1 MQRPFIPPPFRMNP
15 AQHLLVLLIR
25 FYRLALSP
33 LKNALFGPGGSCR
46 FTPTCSEF
54 TLEAVRSHGAARG
67 AWLGLRR
74 GGGDFLQQLGPGEQ
88 QNHANGDNDDSGAI
102 HEK

>member
-1 MQRPFIPPPFRMNP
+1 MLRLCMQPPIRMNP
-15 AQHLLVLLIR
+15 AQHVIVLLIR

-54 TLEAVRSHGAARG
+54 TLDAVRMHGAIG
-67 AWLGLRR
+67 GTWLGLRR
-74 GGGDFLQQLGPGEQ
+74 LLRCHPW
-88 QNHANGDNDDSGAI
+88 GACG
-102 HEK
+102 HDPVPPKLAR

>member
-1 MQRPFIPPPFRMNP
+1 MMRRPFIPPPFRMNL

-54 TLEAVRSHGAARG
+54 TLEAVRSHGATRG

-74 GGGDFLQQLGPGEQ
+74 LVRCHPWGGCGHDPVPNKLTR
-88 QNHANGDNDDSGAI
+88 
-102 HEK
+102 

>member
-1 MQRPFIPPPFRMNP
+1 MRHPFIPPPCKMNP
-15 AQHLLVLLIR
+15 AQHFLVLLIR

-54 TLEAVRSHGAARG
+54 ALEAVRSHGALRG
-67 AWLGLRR
+67 TWLGLRR
-74 GGGDFLQQLGPGEQ
+74 LVSCHPWGGCGHDPVP
-88 QNHANGDNDDSGAI
+88 D
-102 HEK
+102 KPTR